1 MTSPHRFLSN
11 DRNAAALAAV
21 SASSILPAEAS
32 AFPLPRT
39 RQGTARAIIAGGY
52 TGAEDSRFEF
62 EIVSANGGGL
72 LSAPVF
78 SGAGN
83 GALSDLAAAGVPA
96 QPFTLL
102 LASTGVPTKTAAVDF
117 FGVKLLAKTGGAAGN
132 GIEIA
137 VSTVGIAAK
146 PTVYSFLEDVKAGT
160 SELKGPQWDFGCFQ
174 LTADGEIDP
183 RTPRLRFG
191 HDPQVYRQYK
201 TFSDGDWRYVIDPPL
216 VRDLPAETPVYV
228 LAGHYAVT
236 VTAGAT
242 IEPYPGIVTLFDLLN
257 AIKTLSN
264 LIDVQ
269 GVVVEDRTPGGMA
282 AEDLPLRTDAY
293 ALPATYA
300 GNAKFPGLGAVTVAP
315 SAPTEIVTLE
325 CVDVVTLG
333 GETWSVSG
341 SVSGALADCE
351 TGRPY
356 RAGSY
361 GITVPR
367 VIPPATD
374 APTGRIKVTDISLVA
389 RPEGAQDVELCVKP
403 IVAGAKAKAKT
414 VEVVY
419 AKKPAVKDCKCENAK
434 VVGRLDFRC
443 LGVSVEEG
451 ATVGIV
457 AAYQAR
463 LENLYAFR
471 QQFIL
476 GNTGIAGGALRTVI
490 EDVDLANRVTDLFA
504 RCLDEMFV
512 TSDPPA
518 PALTE
523 WEAALTD
530 MASDLAALGNI
541 QAPPATPRFEF
552 GAFYED
558 GEIVLPPVG
567 QDTGHTYKVILGF
580 MDVSPLKTGPGPYPP
595 DYQKATNFRADT
607 AAGIGAWPIDGTAVA
622 VSGYGQYPVAFT
634 QTTAPVKAM
643 LADQGPY
650 AGTDATAGAGT
661 ATLGHTV
668 EQFVQRYAARM
679 DLVRAKA
686 GIVPKSDA
694 GRRGSACWREC
705 DGDYEWQVGGRE
717 YLPACTNVPY
727 HSCVEKIDQNGR
739 EYIEST
745 QEFGFVIR
753 CACPDRLLPG
763 DKFTIAIDNDAGPA
777 KAYAAGDTIKIPVI
791 AAAPLELAGG
801 QDGDDTLTWTVR
813 GSAGGAWPDYTAPV
827 GAEPLYSHGGLQ
839 FRVKQGGIP
848 FALGDQFQFAVA
860 GGAFRWRRDN
870 GAWSGNLAIAADP
883 VDLADGLSLAFLPG
897 PAPAFVADDAWAFD
911 VKQPHAPKLA
921 RSPDRGAWRWAGA
934 GADWTA
940 EFPADTTI
948 AAMAIWHDCPAGAW
962 FVAEGLNAADS
973 VLWSRMI
980 PYRPGLA
987 VAVFEVAQAL
997 ADCRKVRLVMSG
1009 ASGGS
1014 IRWLWCGVPWSPECE
1029 AATIKL
1035 QENWLMD
1042 RGARSARL
1050 TGRGGGGEIG
1060 WSVQDKAWL
1069 ESADW
1074 DNLLAMLDYV
1084 KARQDQPVVF
1094 LPNAE
1099 YPAEAR
1105 LVRLGG
1111 DDLDATDWRDF
1122 QFLPERALDV
1132 QLSLSAVPL

>member
-1 MTSPHRFLSN
+1 MAVHRLLAN
-11 DRNAAALAAV
+11 NTNAVRDAAIV
-21 SASSILPAEAS
+21 ASSTLPAS
-32 AFPLPRT
+32 RRTFRLPGD
-39 RQGTARAIIAGGY
+39 QAGSARAILAGGY
-52 TGAEDSRFEF
+52 TGADDTALDI
-62 EIVSANGGGL
+62 EIVTADGSGM

-78 SGAGN
+78 AGAGN
-83 GALSDLAAAGVPA
+83 GAISELSAAVVPT
-96 QPFTLL
+96 QTFTLL
-102 LASTGVPTKTAAVDF
+102 LASTGTPTKRAAVDF
-117 FGVKLLAKTGGAAGN
+117 YGVKLVAKPSGAAGN
-132 GIEIA
+132 GVEIA
-137 VSTVGIAAK
+137 VSTAGIAAA
-146 PTVYSFLEDVKAGT
+146 PTAYSFLEEAKAGT
-160 SELKGPQWDFGCFQ
+160 SEFKGPQWDFGGYQ

-191 HDPQVYRQYK
+191 SDPQVYRQYK
-201 TFSDGDWRYVIDPPL
+201 TFKDNDWAYVIDPPI
-216 VRDLPAETPVYV
+216 VRDLPAETQVFALSGGYT
-228 LAGHYAVT
+228 VT

-242 IEPYPGIVTLFDLLN
+242 IEPHPGIVTLFDLLN
-257 AIKTLSN
+257 AIKTRSN
-264 LIDVQ
+264 LVEVV
-269 GVVVEDRTPGGMA
+269 GVVVEDKTPGGMA

-293 ALPATYA
+293 ALPAAYA
-300 GNAKFPGLGAVTVAP
+300 GNAKFPGLGAVAVAP

-333 GETWSVSG
+333 GETWSVKG

-361 GITVPR
+361 GFTVPR
-367 VIPPATD
+367 VVPPSTD
-374 APTGRIKVTDISLVA
+374 APTGRIKVTDISLVT

-419 AKKPAVKDCKCENAK
+419 AKKPAVKDCKCENAQ
-434 VVGRLDFRC
+434 VAGRLDFRC

-518 PALTE
+518 SALTE

-552 GAFYED
+552 SAFYED

-679 DLVRAKA
+679 DFIRTKA

-763 DKFTIAIDNDAGPA
+763 DKFSLAIDNDAGPA
-777 KAYAAGDTIKIPVI
+777 KAYAVGDLIKIPVI

-813 GSAGGAWPDYTAPV
+813 SSAGGAWPDYMAPI
-827 GAEPLYSHGGLQ
+827 GSEPLYSNGGLQ
-839 FRVKQGGIP
+839 FRIKQGGIP
-848 FALGDQFQFAVA
+848 FALGDQFMFSMV
-860 GGAFRWRRDN
+860 GGTFKWRRD
-870 GAWSGNLAIAADP
+870 GGDWSAPAAIGTAPAP
-883 VDLADGLSLAFLPG
+883 LADGLTLAFRPG
-897 PAPAFVADDAWAFD
+897 PAPAFVAGDLHRFT
-911 VKQPHAPKLA
+911 VRQPN
-921 RSPDRGAWRWAGA
+921 SPGHVASPHGEAWRWSGSEAVLTATWPSDRMVSALGLLRHSLAASASVALTLADADGNPIYTWTPTIRPGPLVVVLPAALSARALTVTLAGA
-934 GADWTA
+934 TG
-940 EFPADTTI
+940 
-948 AAMAIWHDCPAGAW
+948 
-962 FVAEGLNAADS
+962 
-973 VLWSRMI
+973 
-980 PYRPGLA
+980 
-987 VAVFEVAQAL
+987 QAL
-997 ADCRKVRLVMSG
+997 GWIYA
-1009 ASGGS
+1009 
-1014 IRWLWCGVPWSPECE
+1014 GVPLETENNHLRCTLR
-1029 AATIKL
+1029 AAYSL
-1035 QENWLMD
+1035 QP
-1042 RGARSARL
+1042 GPAIGSRSL
-1050 TGRGGGGEIG
+1050 YLGEGRGGEMEWDLLSQADFDALLALVGGCKRDGDAPMVVVPNI
-1060 WSVQDKAWL
+1060 KFP
-1069 ESADW
+1069 ESA
-1074 DNLLAMLDYV
+1074 M
-1084 KARQDQPVVF
+1084 
-1094 LPNAE
+1094 
-1099 YPAEAR
+1099 
-1105 LVRLGG
+1105 LVRVDTDAIDFKDWWEFQA
-1111 DDLDATDWRDF
+1111 DDWKRRCIAAT
-1122 QFLPERALDV
+1122 LPLA
-1132 QLSLSAVPL
+1132 AVMQ